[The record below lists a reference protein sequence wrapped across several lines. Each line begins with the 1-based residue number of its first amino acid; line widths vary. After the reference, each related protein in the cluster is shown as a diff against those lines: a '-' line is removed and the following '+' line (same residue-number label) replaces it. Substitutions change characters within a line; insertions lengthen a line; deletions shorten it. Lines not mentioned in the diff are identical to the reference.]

1 MLPGFSQ
8 SPDWLSSEPF
18 AFDDVQSLMDYLPT
32 PPQSPPPKK
41 PLSREEQLS
50 YVSDLLLEDQD
61 LQLLGWS
68 CDLFEAAGRDDGGDS
83 RLPCS
88 PLDEAAEDSLWQ
100 CLAERGLEE
109 KLAASVL
116 GSSPLL
122 SDIDTSI
129 FEDMVGSTLDCQNL
143 MGGAQQQSEAT
154 SDYGSAGGETSTSSD
169 SEEEIDV
176 VSVGS
181 SSPSPLPSPAEP
193 SARRLNQE
201 EEQRAIQLQHNY
213 AAPCP
218 ASPPPPPASS
228 GSSHKRSRG
237 GDGPSRFHHA
247 TRSFAAAAASSS
259 SRYHHSSSSSRS
271 STETEDEEERR
282 RTHNVMERQRRNE
295 LKNCFVRLRDNVPEL
310 SHNDKASKVVILK
323 KARDCIHGLEGESL
337 RLRARKDRLRAKQE
351 ELKAR
356 LEQLR
361 R

>member
-1 MLPGFSQ
+1 MLPSFSQ

-61 LQLLGWS
+61 LHLLGWS
-68 CDLFEAAGRDDGGDS
+68 CDLFEPAGRDAGDS

-88 PLDEAAEDSLWQ
+88 PLDEATEDSLWQ
-100 CLAERGLEE
+100 CLSERGLEE
-109 KLAASVL
+109 KLASSVL

-129 FEDMVGSTLDCQNL
+129 FEDIVGSTLDCQNL
-143 MGGAQQQSEAT
+143 IGAQEQSEAT

-181 SSPSPLPSPAEP
+181 SSPSRLPSPAEP

-218 ASPPPPPASS
+218 ASPPASS
-228 GSSHKRSRG
+228 ASSHKRSRG
-237 GDGPSRFHHA
+237 ADGPSRFHHA
-247 TRSFAAAAASSS
+247 TRSFAAAASSSSS
-259 SRYHHSSSSSRS
+259 SRYHYSSSSRS

-323 KARDCIHGLEGESL
+323 KARDCIYGLEGESL
-337 RLRARKDRLRAKQE
+337 RLRARKDKLRAKQE